1 MVLQR
6 LFDKFISGVADTDK
20 IQAMARVNAL
30 RSAYPEESRA
40 TIAERLIKR
49 KCIQAGAVGA
59 ATTAASVI
67 PGIGTV
73 TSITLGI
80 AADRAVTAKLHGE
93 LFLEL
98 LILHEKNMLPDD
110 EKRALLLVTGVGAG
124 LGQTLDAV
132 GSRVAQ
138 LANQGLARRVVSRA
152 IPVLSVA
159 SSAGMNVALTYLV
172 GRRTLALCGEQDL
185 ENMSWADT
193 ARMLTG
199 VDERK
204 LANWA
209 RESAIHAWALLAER
223 LETLGGRAVSIVRRA
238 GDLVVKAM
246 RTARSRVDQLT
257 VAERANAAKA
267 AKPAKPA
274 KAEKPAARKAKSVF
288 IEPKPGRQA
297 PAAKPSSAKPTAAKP
312 TAVKPASKASA
323 AKAKPKSSAKA
334 AKTRP

>member
-6 LFDKFISGVADTDK
+6 LLDKFVGAVADSDK
-20 IQAMARVNAL
+20 IQALARVNAL
-30 RSAYPEESRA
+30 RSAYPDEDKNA
-40 TIAERLIKR
+40 LAERLIKR

-98 LILHEKNMLPDD
+98 LMLHDKALSLDD

-124 LGQTLDAV
+124 LGQTLEAV

-152 IPVLSVA
+152 IPVLSIA
-159 SSAGMNVALTYLV
+159 SSAGINVALTYLV
-172 GRRTLALCGEQDL
+172 GRRTLALCEEHDL
-185 ENMSWADT
+185 ANMSWANT

-204 LANWA
+204 LAAWA
-209 RESAIHAWALLAER
+209 RESAIHAWALLAEQ

-246 RTARSRVDQLT
+246 RTARSRVDKLPANELKSAPVKARPRPKKST
-257 VAERANAAKA
+257 FVAPTPVRATGKAKKPAKEAPAKRKPAAKA
-267 AKPAKPA
+267 
-274 KAEKPAARKAKSVF
+274 
-288 IEPKPGRQA
+288 
-297 PAAKPSSAKPTAAKP
+297 
-312 TAVKPASKASA
+312 
-323 AKAKPKSSAKA
+323 
-334 AKTRP
+334 RPQR